1 MKLIVGLGNPGAKY
15 KNTRHNL
22 GFMIV
27 DSFAKNHKL
36 SWRYSSDFMCYFI
49 KAKLEQNIDE
59 SPGDFVLVKPS
70 TYMNKSGES
79 VLAVAKFYKV
89 SGKDILV
96 IHDDLD
102 LEFGKIRLS
111 FERSSAGHKGVE
123 SVIEGLGGYEF
134 ARFRV
139 GIDSPRLRLGEAGHP
154 ENIDPEKYVLEE
166 FSEEEQGELK
176 EVIAK
181 CEQALESYIDLGLE
195 TTMNRF
201 N

>member
-1 MKLIVGLGNPGAKY
+1 MKLIVGLGNPGQKY

-22 GFMIV
+22 GFVIV
-27 DSFAKNHKL
+27 DSFAMDHKL
-36 SWRYSSDFMCYFI
+36 AWQYSSDFMCYFI
-49 KAKLEQNIDE
+49 KAKLEKNIDE
-59 SPGDFVLVKPS
+59 KPGDFVLVKPS

-79 VLAVAKFYKV
+79 VLAVANFYKID
-89 SGKDILV
+89 GKDILV

-102 LEFGKIRLS
+102 LEFGKIRLL

-123 SVIEGLGGYEF
+123 SVIESLGGYEF
-134 ARFRV
+134 GRLRV
-139 GIDSPRLRLGEAGHP
+139 GIDSPRSAGGAGHP

-166 FSEEEQGELK
+166 FPDKGQEKLK

-181 CEQALESYIDLGLE
+181 CQQALESYIDLGLE
-195 TTMNRF
+195 ATMNRF